1 MLFLIE
7 VIKIMKNN
15 IDVVAAEIAPEI
27 IGDYLQDMGLERQDH
42 VFIRKVDCHIE
53 IGSVTFRCVK

>member
-1 MLFLIE
+1 
-7 VIKIMKNN
+7 MKKD

-42 VFIRKVDCHIE
+42 IFIKKVGHHLE
-53 IGSVTFRCVK
+53 IGRVTFQCIK